1 MLDEIAFLSFEAAK
15 TEGGSETNS
24 GLLPDK
30 TDTSA
35 VLEAQEIRTHVRG
48 R

>member
-24 GLLPDK
+24 GLLPGK
-30 TDTSA
+30 TDTAA
-35 VLEAQEIRTHVRG
+35 VLEAQKIRTHVGG